1 MSILQIILIA
11 FVHSY
16 VFNGQPSHFLWV
28 PRFTPFA
35 VAPVIGLILG
45 DVKTATIVGAAV
57 QTLNMAPMVVGG
69 FASFDLWMAMTVA
82 IPLVITSKGAVDIET
97 AVAIAAPVSA
107 LSGSLVNPLENAI
120 GSAYIRIADKYAADG
135 NGKGIFSVNLWGPMV
150 FKFPIRFIIVVIALA
165 FGVEGIQN
173 FISVCPAWLLAAFRA
188 MGNMLPA
195 MGFAIFLAMIN
206 DVKLLPYF
214 FMGYY
219 LVYVWQVPIII
230 CAIFGACLAILH
242 VTFTNKEAA

>member
-1 MSILQIILIA
+1 MSIIQIILIA
-11 FVHSY
+11 FVHAY
-16 VFNGQPSHFLWV
+16 AFNGQPSHVLWV

-82 IPLVITSKGAVDIET
+82 IPLVITANVDLET
-97 AVAIAAPVSA
+97 AVAVAAPVSA

-120 GSAYIRIADKYAADG
+120 GSGVVRIADKAAE
-135 NGKGIFSVNLWGPMV
+135 NGDAKKIFGVNLWGPMV

-165 FGVEGIQN
+165 FGVEGIKS
-173 FISVCPAWLLAAFRA
+173 FISICPVWLLNAFRA
-188 MGNMLPA
+188 MGSMLPA

-219 LVYVWQVPIII
+219 VVYCFGLSTII
-230 CAIFGACLAILH
+230 CAILGACLAVLH
-242 VTFTNKEAA
+242 TTFTNREVA